1 MGIALGAP
9 GLGSHHAVFRI
20 PMLGYAAA
28 VDGLVKARPSRAGIE
43 LRVGIEQRSAA
54 AHAVIHP
61 RLMIVPVRSG
71 KGALRAGLA
80 RHMVLLGRQLLLPV
94 GFRFANFLFGLS
106 LFDHDLLLFSDN
118 HWMFLNAKSDSKCG
132 LHTCSPTFRY
142 FPRKN
147 RSGSPSRTTTSS
159 TSAMKIV
166 SSRA

>member
-1 MGIALGAP
+1 MGIAFRAP
-9 GLGSHHAVFRI
+9 RLGSHHAVLRI

-43 LRVGIEQRSAA
+43 LRVGIEQRSAT

-106 LFDHDLLLFSDN
+106 LFDHDLLLFDTN
-118 HWMFLNAKSDSKCG
+118 HLTMIGCF
-132 LHTCSPTFRY
+132 
-142 FPRKN
+142 
-147 RSGSPSRTTTSS
+147 
-159 TSAMKIV
+159 
-166 SSRA
+166 